1 MLWFLQY
8 ILSLFSNYSHNE
20 SRGGS
25 RVDTSEKY
33 KQKLKEDWEVL
44 PNFFTTSSSK
54 FIGRDEI
61 LDFIEKVNKN
71 LVKS

>member
-1 MLWFLQY
+1 V
-8 ILSLFSNYSHNE
+8 IKSNI
-20 SRGGS
+20 
-25 RVDTSEKY
+25 EKY
-33 KQKLKEDWEVL
+33 KQKLKEDWEIL